1 MEENK
6 TYTNHSG
13 EILQVNTMET
23 THLTNAM
30 AKKMREVFE
39 AKTKDEAYKVINEI
53 NNLKEEIFKRINQFI
68 ETLGDINDGK

>member
-1 MEENK
+1 MQGNN

-13 EILQVNTMET
+13 EILQVSTMET

-39 AKTKDEAYKVINEI
+39 AKTKDEAFKNINEV
-53 NNLKEEIFKRINQFI
+53 NNLKEEIFRRINQFV
-68 ETLGDINDGK
+68 ETLGDTNDGE